1 MKQYIYLLIFTIAC
15 LSATGMPGYAVPS
28 KETSQKT
35 KYPDRKSYIYRF
47 VLRDKQGT
55 PFSLERP
62 REFLSR
68 KSIERRR
75 RQNLPVDSTD
85 LPVNPDYI
93 HMLATAG
100 TKIIGTSRWNNSV
113 LAVTTDTA
121 AIAPLRRL
129 GCVKECTMVWQSPD
143 SIIPLS
149 RHYNYHD
156 TFNSWDSV
164 KTSPYGAS
172 EKQIATLNGM
182 ALHKKGYT
190 GQGMTIA
197 VLDGGFRNAD
207 KIPAISRIRKAGTRD
222 FVYPPSKN
230 IYRETDHG
238 TKVLSVMGTHVP
250 HIYIGTA
257 PAATYWLLRC
267 EDTRTEQPVEEDY
280 WTMAAE
286 FADSVG
292 VDVINSSI
300 GYNQYDHHYGD
311 HRYHD
316 MNGRTTL
323 ISRSASMLA
332 GKGIVLVCSAG
343 NSGMGSWKKI
353 VFPADADDIITVGA
367 LTPQLVNAP
376 FSGIG
381 PTQDGRVKPDVMAP
395 GSPVSVISGRG
406 TVAPDIGTSFA
417 SPIVC
422 GLVACLWQAH
432 PEMSARD
439 IIETVRRY
447 ADNYATPDNIFGYG
461 IPDFKSA
468 LDSLPKNRVE

>member
-1 MKQYIYLLIFTIAC
+1 M
-15 LSATGMPGYAVPS
+15 
-28 KETSQKT
+28 
-35 KYPDRKSYIYRF
+35 
-47 VLRDKQGT
+47 
-55 PFSLERP
+55 
-62 REFLSR
+62 
-68 KSIERRR
+68 
-75 RQNLPVDSTD
+75 
-85 LPVNPDYI
+85 
-93 HMLATAG
+93 
-100 TKIIGTSRWNNSV
+100 
-113 LAVTTDTA
+113 
-121 AIAPLRRL
+121 
-129 GCVKECTMVWQSPD
+129 
-143 SIIPLS
+143 
-149 RHYNYHD
+149 
-156 TFNSWDSV
+156 

-432 PEMSARD
+432 PEMTARD